1 MNDIKKFFSTT
12 SGKVAG
18 VVVVLVIGVIVIS
31 IIGSSGNKTSAP
43 AVVTTSVPTQPV
55 YQPASADGFVSTTSA
70 QFSIKTEVSD
80 GVYLTI
86 SKPQNFTESDQ
97 LQEQSAVGDK
107 YISIYVSF
115 DNESQNPIGYND
127 YDFTVV
133 DSSGES
139 YKSAI
144 AIKSPD
150 LNDGTLNPNKLASG
164 NVVFE
169 VPNTLPTAQ
178 FTVHWESE
186 EYPQTTVDFSGSANS
201 QTTIQPVVTKPVSV
215 PVVQSVTPV
224 PTPTP
229 VAPVTPVTP
238 APVSTPI
245 STPQSPSATQ
255 QTLLN
260 ISGEGSKSTQEFTV
274 SGDWQIQY
282 TYNCSNAGGTG
293 NFQVYINSSDNSSL
307 GIVGINEL
315 GASGSDTEYYHQGGT
330 YYLEVNSECSW
341 TIDVTAVQSPSVNP
355 VQSTAL
361 QTVLNL
367 SGQGTKSTQS
377 FTVNSEWQMTYNY
390 NCSTAG
396 GTGNFQVYIDT
407 SNGNPADISGP
418 NELGASGSDTDYYHE
433 AGTYYLEI
441 NSECSWN
448 VQIRE

>member
-1 MNDIKKFFSTT
+1 MNNIKKFFATT
-12 SGKVAG
+12 RGKVAG
-18 VVVVLVIGVIVIS
+18 VVVVLVIGIIVIS
-31 IIGSSGNKTSAP
+31 IISSSGNQTSAP
-43 AVVTTSVPTQPV
+43 VVATTPIPTVPQPV
-55 YQPASADGFVSTTSA
+55 SADGFVSTTSA
-70 QFSIKTEVSD
+70 QFGVKTEVID

-86 SKPQNFTESDQ
+86 SKPQNFTENDSM
-97 LQEQSAVGDK
+97 QEQPAAGDK

-150 LNDGTLNPNKLASG
+150 LNDGTLNPNNLASG

-169 VPNTLPTAQ
+169 VPNTLPTTQ

-215 PVVQSVTPV
+215 PVVQSVKPV

-229 VAPVTPVTP
+229 VAPVTTAP
-238 APVSTPI
+238 APTSVSTP
-245 STPQSPSATQ
+245 PSPPPTQ

-274 SGDWQIQY
+274 VGDWQIQY
-282 TYNCSNAGGTG
+282 TYNCSNDGDRG
-293 NFQVYINSSDNSSL
+293 NFQVYIDNSDGSDS
-307 GIVGINEL
+307 GMIGINEL

-341 TIDVTAVQSPSVNP
+341 TIQVTAVQPPSVNQP
-355 VQSTAL
+355 SQSTNL
-361 QTVLNL
+361 QTVMNI
-367 SGQGTKSTQS
+367 SGQGMKSTQS
-377 FTVNSEWQMTYNY
+377 FTVNSEWQMVYNY
-390 NCSTAG
+390 NCSAAG

-407 SNGNPADISGP
+407 SGGNPADMSGP

-448 VQIRE
+448 VQVKE